1 MVEEMSK
8 KERITYENEMMD
20 ADPLFESKMS
30 SASCYVS
37 EIKDLIYGG
46 MSSRFWMLRKH
57 FISMSVSEIAEI
69 PFYSWQCITLVL
81 EHRDVD
87 LIISDEDDMLLL
99 LKFLIHNLYTIDGCR
114 DSARQLL
121 NAL

>member
-1 MVEEMSK
+1 MYIEFSKDCKYMTITNRKPQLQAEHGQEAPSSLPEEMVKRMSK

-20 ADPLFESKMS
+20 ADPLFESKLS

-57 FISMSVSEIAEI
+57 FISMS
-69 PFYSWQCITLVL
+69 
-81 EHRDVD
+81 
-87 LIISDEDDMLLL
+87 
-99 LKFLIHNLYTIDGCR
+99 
-114 DSARQLL
+114 
-121 NAL
+121 